1 MQTLKAKKGVQ
12 VKLTNKQFLEI
23 FHTLQETRTARGVR
37 YALIVI
43 SNSEAISAHLKELD
57 EAAKPSEEFIE
68 LSVKARE
75 LIQEEK
81 FEELEQLEQANK
93 EVVEARKAT
102 MDEINA
108 KMLEEATL
116 ELKMIPEEFLPS
128 DITAEQ
134 LEKLMPII
142 Q

>member
-93 EVVEARKAT
+93 EVVEARKAA

>member
-23 FHTLQETRTARGVR
+23 FHTLQETRTARGVK

-93 EVVEARKAT
+93 EVVEARKAA

>member
-93 EVVEARKAT
+93 EIVEARKAT